1 MWPRFQ
7 FDSISVPKIPS
18 TPNSKWNSLN
28 VFNYVKWEGLWTIGK
43 LSGKR
48 KIMQIYLI
56 AMFIISKDSKL
67 NLEISSKYKNIQ
79 SHFEQ
84 QNMFM
89 L

>member
-1 MWPRFQ
+1 
-7 FDSISVPKIPS
+7 
-18 TPNSKWNSLN
+18 
-28 VFNYVKWEGLWTIGK
+28 
-43 LSGKR
+43 
-48 KIMQIYLI
+48 MQIYLI